1 MTYSDAV
8 DGVEPVMRAAVSG
21 VEGYS
26 ADTDD
31 ELGRLELVEE
41 DINPAQQAKQR
52 DGGGRGG
59 MMPPMVGGP
68 GTSASPGVSG
78 GLGARGGVGVNAS
91 TAPGGLPVV
100 GAGGGP
106 GASASAGSG
115 VSGVTGGLGS
125 GSAGSVPS
133 VGGGSAGVGH
143 PGFGVGSGTVAA
155 GSSGADAGFG
165 INPVTGR
172 AWSPSDPGFSERFGS
187 YDPKTGLWV
196 NPATGMAYDPRTG
209 RWSHVGGSSFGGG
222 PTGAGARA
230 GVAGAGM
237 SPVVSGGGAVSPGA
251 GSAGAGVGSGG
262 VSGVSVSGAGGVPS
276 AGSSS
281 GLGTTRSSGMGAWQ
295 SSSGDL
301 RTASAHWDGLSA
313 EMEAVKSAMN
323 STKTPGFGVVNHP
336 RTAFWSS
343 SAKATKEASDTTGRY
358 AGTSSNLSGSASGY
372 EEVEAVNAAVAER
385 GR

>member
-78 GLGARGGVGVNAS
+78 GLGARGGVGVNTS

-106 GASASAGSG
+106 GAGASGGSG

-155 GSSGADAGFG
+155 GSSGADVGFG

-172 AWSPSDPGFSERFGS
+172 AWSPSDTGFSERFGS

-209 RWSHVGGSSFGGG
+209 RWSHVGGSSSGSGSSFGGG

-237 SPVVSGGGAVSPGA
+237 SPVA
-251 GSAGAGVGSGG
+251 SGG

-313 EMEAVKSAMN
+313 EMEAVKAAMN
-323 STKTPGFGVVNHP
+323 STKTPGFGVVKHP